1 MKKSFAPFALALL
14 ALVCVTPNAL
24 AQVVDVNLDAVVAQS
39 DEFALNDAE
48 AGSDEIVTSASA
60 AQTPDDVTTSRAVKP
75 IARQVKNA
83 KKPIARAIHSTAPQA
98 VRVRP
103 TTQTIPSEYI
113 PSYLPLYLTSER
125 STRDS
130 LVCPWVL
137 PQPEPRFRCLKH
149 KRHGAPYGY
158 GAPCGYPWAL
168 RTDAA
173 IPADTRAAL
182 HTDAAIPADTPRP
195 RHVVRQRPARRLAN
209 PALRPATPAPR
220 PFPAR
225 RPANCVN
232 VALSPRGSAPL
243 NTARRSRPSPR
254 PATAKANDDRS
265 L

>member
-39 DEFALNDAE
+39 DEFALNDAA

-60 AQTPDDVTTSRAVKP
+60 AQAPDDVTTSRAVKP

-158 GAPCGYPWAL
+158 GAPCGYPCGAPYGCGDPCGYPAPAPCCAPAPCAPPCEPCIAPCNPCAAPVPCAPPCKL
-168 RTDAA
+168 RKRRA
-173 IPADTRAAL
+173 IPARICAPEYCAPIAPVAAPC
-182 HTDAAIPADTPRP
+182 DC
-195 RHVVRQRPARRLAN
+195 Q
-209 PALRPATPAPR
+209 
-220 PFPAR
+220 
-225 RPANCVN
+225 
-232 VALSPRGSAPL
+232 G
-243 NTARRSRPSPR
+243 
-254 PATAKANDDRS
+254 
-265 L
+265 